1 MPDNAPWPQSTVKRL
16 LDMLFAAGLLIL
28 LSPIMLLMALVIRC
42 QLGSPVLFRQP
53 RPGRHGTTFTL
64 TKFRTLPNPP
74 GASEAPAGTPPP
86 SRLVTRIRAS
96 GLDELPELF
105 NILKGDMSFVGP
117 RPLLVRYL
125 ERYSPE
131 QNRRHEVRPGLTG
144 LAQVNGRNAL
154 DWDSR
159 LKLDVDYVTSATAL
173 TDLQILARTLL
184 LIFRGEGTAEPE
196 EFMGSE

>member
-1 MPDNAPWPQSTVKRL
+1 
-16 LDMLFAAGLLIL
+16 
-28 LSPIMLLMALVIRC
+28 
-42 QLGSPVLFRQP
+42 
-53 RPGRHGTTFTL
+53 
-64 TKFRTLPNPP
+64 
-74 GASEAPAGTPPP
+74 
-86 SRLVTRIRAS
+86 
-96 GLDELPELF
+96 
-105 NILKGDMSFVGP
+105 MSFVGP